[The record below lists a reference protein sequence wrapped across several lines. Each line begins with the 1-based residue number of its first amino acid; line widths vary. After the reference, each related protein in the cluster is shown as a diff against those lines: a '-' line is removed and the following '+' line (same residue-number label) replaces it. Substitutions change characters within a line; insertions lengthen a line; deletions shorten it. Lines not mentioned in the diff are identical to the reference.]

1 MFEKCVSGLPQWFS
15 DNINT
20 VRLTALGDLAASGT
34 SDAQIFVSD
43 DAGMTW
49 RQLVSDLTPFHC
61 LNFS

>member
-34 SDAQIFVSD
+34 SDGQIFVSD

-49 RQLVSDLTPFHC
+49 RQLVSDLTPF
-61 LNFS
+61 N